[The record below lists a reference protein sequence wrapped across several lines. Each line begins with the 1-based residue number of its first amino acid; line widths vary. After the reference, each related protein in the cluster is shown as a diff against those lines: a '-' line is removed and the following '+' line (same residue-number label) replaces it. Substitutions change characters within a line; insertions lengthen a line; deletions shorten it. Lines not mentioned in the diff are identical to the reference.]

1 MALLFY
7 GPLTHR
13 ILGAGLRIVGAA
25 FNQLIP
31 IDLVAHRIDRADPA
45 PQIHGLPYPRILWA
59 PYHKI
64 EGIRSRF

>member
-13 ILGAGLRIVGAA
+13 ILGALEAVGAA

-31 IDLVAHRIDRADPA
+31 IDLVVYPIRPA
-45 PQIHGLPYPRILWA
+45 PQIHGLPYPRI
-59 PYHKI
+59 
-64 EGIRSRF
+64 

>member
-13 ILGAGLRIVGAA
+13 ILGALEAVGAA

-31 IDLVAHRIDRADPA
+31 IDLVV
-45 PQIHGLPYPRILWA
+45 YPIRLLRSMA
-59 PYHKI
+59 YPTLEFDGQG